1 MSILYYTTILY
12 IIYTI
17 LILVKCFVQTVIL
30 FYFYVLDCNKV
41 LLVYG
46 LTNLAKMGDDS
57 LDKMDP
63 YQRGSRIMSMYL
75 SVYVEIIL

>member
-1 MSILYYTTILY
+1 MFYTNYNNILSVSISNFIFICFY
-12 IIYTI
+12 I
-17 LILVKCFVQTVIL
+17 
-30 FYFYVLDCNKV
+30 LDCNKV

-63 YQRGSRIMSMYL
+63 YQRGSRIMSMFL

>member
-1 MSILYYTTILY
+1 MFIN
-12 IIYTI
+12 IYTI
-17 LILVKCFVQTVIL
+17 FLFIHYSCVLIIIIIL
-30 FYFYVLDCNKV
+30 FLDCNKV

-63 YQRGSRIMSMYL
+63 YQRGSRIMSMYQ
-75 SVYVEIIL
+75 

>member
-1 MSILYYTTILY
+1 MINNCFYNLLIICVL
-12 IIYTI
+12 IIY
-17 LILVKCFVQTVIL
+17 
-30 FYFYVLDCNKV
+30 LDCNKV

-63 YQRGSRIMSMYL
+63 YQRGSRTMSMH
-75 SVYVEIIL
+75 SIIIIFK